1 MSFTSNPNLKHDP
14 ALNLRDQRHA
24 SRLFTADQ
32 FRLAPKQNFLFHVA
46 FGINKAAL
54 INSELVQRYGNE
66 INMLVKSADLPNITM
81 KTDTVHQYNR
91 KKNVQYTSEFTDL
104 GIKFHDDNMGLINHL
119 WQNYYTYYYADP
131 RSAKV
136 NGSYSRNA
144 TKNSNFIPTAYG
156 LDNKSTRPFF
166 DYIKIYQM
174 ARHEY
179 VEYFLHNPIITNWN
193 HNKVDYSSSN
203 TGREFDMKIKY
214 EAVSYSQ
221 GSVNAQ
227 NDAPEGFGQTHY
239 DFTPSPLSGINPD
252 PSTISPSFV
261 AALDIETL
269 APGIINSV
277 IQQINSGQNTK
288 QSSAPP
294 NASVLS
300 PNNTSGQGGL
310 QGYNFP
316 QDNNTNNTTTAT
328 PRT

>member
-14 ALNLRDQRHA
+14 AYNLRDQRHA
-24 SRLFTADQ
+24 SSLFTADQ

-66 INMLVKSADLPNITM
+66 INMLVKSADLPNISL
-81 KTDTVHQYNR
+81 KADTANQYNR
-91 KKNVQYTSEFTDL
+91 KKNIQTTSEFTDL

-131 RSAKV
+131 SYANVNRSYKK
-136 NGSYSRNA
+136 NKK
-144 TKNSNFIPTAYG
+144 KNSNFIPTAYG

-179 VEYFLHNPIITNWN
+179 VEYFLHNPIITSWN
-193 HNKVDYSSSN
+193 HNKVDYSAGNS
-203 TGREFDMKIKY
+203 TREFDMKIKY

-261 AALDIETL
+261 TSLDIETI
-269 APGIINSV
+269 APGIINTA
-277 IQQINSGQNTK
+277 IQQINSAQNTK
-288 QSSAPP
+288 QSSA
-294 NASVLS
+294 S
-300 PNNTSGQGGL
+300 PNNSLIAPNNNQSTSGL
-310 QGYNFP
+310 QGYAFP
-316 QDNNTNNTTTAT
+316 QNSNNKTTKAT
-328 PRT
+328 

>member
-14 ALNLRDQRHA
+14 AYNLRDQRHA
-24 SRLFTADQ
+24 GRLFTADQ

-66 INMLVKSADLPNITM
+66 INMLVKSADLPNITL
-81 KTDTVHQYNR
+81 KTETAHQYNR
-91 KKNVQYTSEFTDL
+91 KKNIQYISEFSDL
-104 GIKFHDDNMGLINHL
+104 SIKFHDDNMGLINHL

-131 RSAKV
+131 RSSKI
-136 NGSYSRNA
+136 NGSYDRNA
-144 TKNSNFIPTAYG
+144 TKNSNFIPAAYG

-193 HNKVDYSSSN
+193 HNKLDYSQGN
-203 TGREFDMKIKY
+203 TPHDFDMKIKY
-214 EAVSYSQ
+214 EAVSYGQ
-221 GSVNAQ
+221 GSVNSQ

-252 PSTISPSFV
+252 PSTINPSFV
-261 AALDIETL
+261 ASLDIETL
-269 APGIINSV
+269 APGIINNV
-277 IQQINSGQNTK
+277 IQQINSAQNTK
-288 QSSAPP
+288 QSSASPS
-294 NASVLS
+294 NSVLT
-300 PNNTSGQGGL
+300 PNNSTSQGNL
-310 QGYNFP
+310 QGYAFP
-316 QDNNTNNTTTAT
+316 QDSTTDNTTTAT
-328 PRT
+328 PIK

>member
-14 ALNLRDQRHA
+14 AYNLRDQRHA

-32 FRLAPKQNFLFHVA
+32 FRLAPKQNFLFHVS

-54 INSELVQRYGNE
+54 INSEIVQRYGNE
-66 INMLVKSADLPNITM
+66 INMLVKSADLPNITL
-81 KTDTVHQYNR
+81 KADTVHQYNR
-91 KKNVQYTSEFTDL
+91 KKNVQITSEFTDL
-104 GIKFHDDNMGLINHL
+104 SIKFHDDNMGLINHL

-131 RSAKV
+131 RAAKI
-136 NGSYSRNA
+136 NGSYDRNA

-156 LDNKSTRPFF
+156 LDNKSSQPFF

-193 HNKVDYSSSN
+193 HNKLDYSQGN
-203 TGREFDMKIKY
+203 TAHDFDMKIKY

-221 GSVNAQ
+221 GRVDAQ

-252 PSTISPSFV
+252 PSTINPSFV
-261 AALDIETL
+261 EALDIESI
-269 APGIINSV
+269 APGIINNV
-277 IQQINSGQNTK
+277 IQQINSGQYTK
-288 QSSAPP
+288 QSSTPP
-294 NASVLS
+294 GNSLTTA
-300 PNNTSGQGGL
+300 NNSQSTSGL
-310 QGYNFP
+310 QGYSFP
-316 QDNNTNNTTTAT
+316 QSGNTNTTTT
-328 PRT
+328 TTT

>member
-46 FGINKAAL
+46 FGVNPAAL
-54 INSELVQRYGNE
+54 INADLIQRYGNE
-66 INMLVKSADLPNITM
+66 INMLVKSVDLPSISL
-81 KTDTVHQYNR
+81 KADTANQYNR
-91 KKNVQYTSEFTDL
+91 KKNIQTTSDFTDL

-136 NGSYSRNA
+136 NGAYERTA

-156 LDNKSTRPFF
+156 LDNKSTLPFF
-166 DYIKIYQM
+166 KYIKIYQM

-179 VEYFLHNPIITNWN
+179 VEYFLHNPLITSWN
-193 HNKVDYSSSN
+193 HNKLDYSQS
-203 TGREFDMKIKY
+203 TTHDFDMKIKY

-221 GSVNAQ
+221 GKVDTQ

-239 DFTPSPLSGINPD
+239 DFTPSPLNGINPD

-261 AALDIETL
+261 EALDIEVL

-294 NASVLS
+294 TDSLIT
-300 PNNTSGQGGL
+300 PTNNQTTGGL

-316 QDNNTNNTTTAT
+316 QK
-328 PRT
+328 

>member
-14 ALNLRDQRHA
+14 AYNLRDQRHA

-66 INMLVKSADLPNITM
+66 INMLVKSADLPSISL
-81 KTDTVHQYNR
+81 KADTANQYNR
-91 KKNVQYTSEFTDL
+91 KKNIQTTSELTDL

-131 RSAKV
+131 RSATV
-136 NGSYSRNA
+136 NGSYTRNA

-179 VEYFLHNPIITNWN
+179 VEYFLHNPIITSWN
-193 HNKVDYSSSN
+193 HNKVDYSAGNS
-203 TGREFDMKIKY
+203 TREFDMKIKY

-261 AALDIETL
+261 AALDIETI
-269 APGIINSV
+269 APGIINTA
-277 IQQINSGQNTK
+277 IQQINSAQNTK
-288 QSSAPP
+288 QSSA
-294 NASVLS
+294 S
-300 PNNTSGQGGL
+300 PNNSLIAPNNNQSTSGL
-310 QGYNFP
+310 QGYAFP
-316 QDNNTNNTTTAT
+316 QNSNNNTTKAT
-328 PRT
+328 